1 MKKIIFL
8 LLVAGALFAQ
18 EADFLFQ
25 QGNDLYKAEKYSEA
39 IEQYKA
45 VLDQG
50 FESPELYYNL
60 GNAYFKEQE
69 IGMAILCLER
79 AKKMSPHDP
88 DIEYNLKLAELRI
101 VDKIP
106 VPPPFFLLKI
116 WQSIKNA
123 LTLKQLGIITLG
135 FWILLSI
142 ILVIRM
148 IFRKPAALYFS
159 RMFLTPV
166 LILFLIVAFVF
177 GVRLNEEKTVQDAIV
192 IVDKVEVKSSPVA
205 SSTQVFALH
214 EGVKVSITDESG
226 EFSRIKLADG
236 KVGWIQ
242 SNSIIQI

>member
-1 MKKIIFL
+1 MKKIIIYLF
-8 LLVAGALFAQ
+8 VAGAMFAQ

-25 QGNDLYKAEKYSEA
+25 QGNDLYKAEKYTEA

-45 VLDQG
+45 VLEQG
-50 FESPELYYNL
+50 YESPELYYNL

-69 IGMAILCLER
+69 IGMAILCFER

-88 DIEYNLKLAELRI
+88 DIEYNLKLAQLRV

-116 WQSIKNA
+116 WRTIKNA
-123 LTLKQLGIITLG
+123 LTLKQLGIVALG
-135 FWILLSI
+135 LWIILSI
-142 ILVIRM
+142 ILITRM
-148 IFRKPAALYFS
+148 IFRQPAALYFS
-159 RMFLTPV
+159 RMFLVPV
-166 LILFLIVAFVF
+166 LSLFLMFAFLF
-177 GVRLNEEKTVQDAIV
+177 GVRLNEENTIEDAIV

-214 EGVKVSITDESG
+214 EGAKVAVTDESG

-242 SNSIIQI
+242 SNTVIKI